1 MTLDITFEDGR
12 HTTIENVLYMREHD
26 YQSYGKRMIVQ
37 STGDR
42 ERIINLYEAEH
53 AALSMRGDNDA

>member
-12 HTTIENVLYMREHD
+12 HTAIENVLYMREHD

-42 ERIINLYEAEH
+42 EHIINLYEAEH